1 MHTFI
6 VKKGKL
12 DDILAR
18 TISIQVAEAILK
30 FKEKEIL
37 HGDIKDKNILF
48 NDQTMQIKFIDF
60 GSSRPYRE
68 GKYNDFGIAT
78 QLYAP
83 PEFIS
88 KAGYTANG
96 LNVWSLGVL
105 LYNMVCGDIPFHNE
119 EQILK
124 VELEVP
130 SHIGQSCCRL
140 IRDCLRMESEER
152 MQLEDV
158 LRHSWIVDGKRLI
171 SQLFYEF

>member
-1 MHTFI
+1 MKF
-6 VKKGKL
+6 
-12 DDILAR
+12 R
-18 TISIQVAEAILK
+18 TIFVQVVEATLK

-37 HGDIKDKNILF
+37 HGDIKDKNILI

-68 GKYNDFGIAT
+68 GIYNDFGNTT
-78 QLYAP
+78 QLYTP

-96 LNVWSLGVL
+96 LNVWSLGCL
-105 LYNMVCGDIPFHNE
+105 LYNMVCGDIPFCND

-124 VELEVP
+124 AELEVP
-130 SHIGQSCCRL
+130 SHVGQSCCRL
-140 IRDCLRMESEER
+140 IRDCLQSESGER
-152 MQLEDV
+152 MQLEDI